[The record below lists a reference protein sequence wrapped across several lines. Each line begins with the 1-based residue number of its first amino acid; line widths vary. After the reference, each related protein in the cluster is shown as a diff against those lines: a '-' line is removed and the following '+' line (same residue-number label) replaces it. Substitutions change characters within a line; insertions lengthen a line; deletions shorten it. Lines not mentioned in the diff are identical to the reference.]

1 MNVGFVRTD
10 GSCVGLM
17 LCLLFGRK
25 SGRELCSVV
34 GLRFELDFFFVMVL
48 GGCHRKEE
56 LQFTI
61 QLQFQIYWN
70 KKKQTR
76 RLIYKTSDT
85 TQC

>member
-34 GLRFELDFFFVMVL
+34 GLRFELDFFFFLLWCWGDVTEN
-48 GGCHRKEE
+48 KNYN
-56 LQFTI
+56 LQFNYSFKFIGTKK
-61 QLQFQIYWN
+61 N
-70 KKKQTR
+70 KPEG
-76 RLIYKTSDT
+76 
-85 TQC
+85 

>member
-34 GLRFELDFFFVMVL
+34 GLRFELDFFFCYGV
-48 GGCHRKEE
+48 GGMSQKRRI
-56 LQFTI
+56 TI
-61 QLQFQIYWN
+61 YNSITVSNLLEQ
-70 KKKQTR
+70 KKTNQKVN
-76 RLIYKTSDT
+76 L
-85 TQC
+85 